1 MEYVIIGNDYTEV
14 SSFVTKPSEL
24 VFTVNNGN
32 AMYLKD
38 KFIEVSELKVSGEDK
53 LVYGNYDGLVFESSS
68 VDKDGN
74 VTITMH
80 IMSEIERRLHAI
92 ESSQRDQDEAI
103 ISLAE
108 TVYTVDITEEE
119 EEIPVKSEEEVISTP
134 AEDTTPNG
142 IPVEDVP
149 IEDETIV
156 DEIPAT
162 EETTD
167 GEV

>member
-1 MEYVIIGNDYTEV
+1 MEYVIIGNAYTEV

-24 VFTVNNGN
+24 VFTINNGN

-108 TVYTVDITEEE
+108 TVYSVDTTE
-119 EEIPVKSEEEVISTP
+119 EEIPVELEEEVVSTP
-134 AEDTTPNG
+134 VEDTTPNG

-149 IEDETIV
+149 IEDETIA